1 MIILGVD
8 PGYRN
13 LGLSIVKV
21 PEHSTRLEVIFSR
34 NMSVGKATAP
44 LMFTKFL
51 WPELTRLHEEHKFEA
66 IASETPPFIMGQIKT
81 TAFLWAVSSIIVS
94 WAYAHDIPFKH
105 ASPISLKRA
114 VCRVLQLPWSRKY
127 IPKKSDVKAAVK
139 RLTVDGEGRATSH
152 ENDATLAAALMFS
165 ELIPRNTP
173 DGNAKD

>member
-13 LGLSIVKV
+13 LGLSVVEID
-21 PEHSTRLEVIFSR
+21 EYSTRIKILSSQ

-51 WPELTRLHEEHKFEA
+51 WPTLSSLHSQYGIDA

-81 TAFLWAVSSIIVS
+81 TAFLWAVSSIIVA
-94 WAYAHDIPFKH
+94 WAYSEDIPFRH
-105 ASPISLKRA
+105 ASPISLKKA
-114 VCRVLQLPWSRKY
+114 VSRVLQIPWSKKY
-127 IPKKSDVKAAVK
+127 MPKKSDVKSAVE
-139 RLTVDGEGRATSH
+139 RLSGEKGLPTSH

-165 ELIPRNTP
+165 SLIPDANTKSQIP
-173 DGNAKD
+173 D

>member
-1 MIILGVD
+1 MIVLGVD

-13 LGLSIVKV
+13 LGLSIVKFE
-21 PEHSTRLEVIFSR
+21 EHSTRLEVLFSQ

-51 WPELTRLHEEHKFEA
+51 WPELTRLHEEYGIEA

-94 WAYAHDIPFKH
+94 WAYAHDIPFRH

-114 VCRVLQLPWSRKY
+114 VSRVLQTPWTRKY
-127 IPKKSDVKAAVK
+127 MPKKSDVKAAIK
-139 RLTVDGEGRATSH
+139 RLSNDGKAGPTSH

-165 ELIPRNTP
+165 KLIPKSN
-173 DGNAKD
+173 GA

>member
-21 PEHSTRLEVIFSR
+21 QEHSTRLEVIFSR

-51 WPELTRLHEEHKFEA
+51 WPELTRLHEEYKFEA

-81 TAFLWAVSSIIVS
+81 TAFLSAVSSIIVA
-94 WAYAHDIPFKH
+94 WAHANGIPFRH
-105 ASPISLKRA
+105 AAPLSLKRA
-114 VCRVLQLPWSRKY
+114 VCRAVGKEWNRKF
-127 IPKKSDVKAAVK
+127 IPKKSEVKEVVQCITATTCK
-139 RLTVDGEGRATSH
+139 TSH
-152 ENDATLAAALMFS
+152 ENDAALAALLMFS
-165 ELIPRNTP
+165 KTIP
-173 DGNAKD
+173 DA

>member
-1 MIILGVD
+1 MIILGGD

-13 LGLSIVKV
+13 LGLSIVKISD
-21 PEHSTRLEVIFSR
+21 HSTRLEILFSQ

-51 WPELTRLHEEHKFEA
+51 WPQLSRLHKEYGIDA

-94 WAYAHDIPFKH
+94 WAYAHDIPFRH

-114 VCRVLQLPWSRKY
+114 VSRVLQIPWTRKY
-127 IPKKSDVKAAVK
+127 MPKKSDVKAAIQ
-139 RLTVDGEGRATSH
+139 RLSLDSKGRATSH

-165 ELIPRNTP
+165 DLTAE
-173 DGNAKD
+173 KCS

>member
-13 LGLSIVKV
+13 LGLSVVKV
-21 PEHSTRLEVIFSR
+21 SDNEDTIEVLYSE

-51 WPELTRLHEEHKFEA
+51 WPALDKLHAQYEIEG

-94 WAYAHDIPFKH
+94 WAHVHEIPFRH

-114 VCRVLQLPWSRKY
+114 VCKVLQIPWSKKFM
-127 IPKKSDVKAAVK
+127 PKKKDVRSAVQ
-139 RLTVDGEGRATSH
+139 RLIGKGRATSH
-152 ENDATLAAALMFS
+152 ENDATLAAAMMFS
-165 ELIPRNTP
+165 KAIPDARPKN
-173 DGNAKD
+173 

>member
-13 LGLSIVKV
+13 LGLSIVDIS
-21 PEHSTRLEVIFSR
+21 EHGTHLEILFSK

-51 WPELTRLHEEHKFEA
+51 WPELIHLHAKYKFEA

-94 WAYAHDIPFKH
+94 WAYAHKIPFKH
-105 ASPISLKRA
+105 ASPISLKRG
-114 VCRVLQLPWSRKY
+114 VSRILQIPWSRKY

-139 RLTVDGEGRATSH
+139 RLTKGGESCSTSH

-165 ELIPRNTP
+165 ELTYPEKLNEST
-173 DGNAKD
+173 